1 VPTLF
6 RRKPAA
12 EVVEPTPEG
21 GDETSESRS
30 KAYTP
35 SKRER
40 GVVTPKRG
48 STQPRRAAGAS
59 RPANRR
65 EASAQSR
72 AERIK
77 RRREDR
83 EAMMRGEEYALLP
96 RDRGPE
102 KRLVRDIVDSRRNV
116 GTYFFA
122 TVFIIMLLTFVSVQA
137 ALYCNLVFALLLLL
151 VVIDSVLLSRR
162 VRRLVSERLPKST
175 PRWGSLYAY
184 GAMRALTFRGMRVP
198 KPQHKP
204 GDPI

>member
-1 VPTLF
+1 MPTLF

-12 EVVEPTPEG
+12 DVVEPTPDGAE
-21 GDETSESRS
+21 ETSESRS

-40 GVVTPKRG
+40 GVATPKRG
-48 STQPRRAAGAS
+48 STQLRRVTAS

-65 EASAQSR
+65 EAAAQSR
-72 AERIK
+72 ADRVK

-102 KRLVRDIVDSRRNV
+102 KRLVRDIVDSRRNA

-122 TVFIIMLLTFVSVQA
+122 TVFVIMLLTFISVQA
-137 ALYCNLVFALLLLL
+137 ALYGNVVFAVLLLL
-151 VVIDSVLLSRR
+151 VVVDSVLLSRR
-162 VRRLVSERLPKST
+162 IRRLVSERLPKST

-204 GDPI
+204 GDQI

>member
-12 EVVEPTPEG
+12 EVVEPTPEAAE
-21 GDETSESRS
+21 ETSESRS

-40 GVVTPKRG
+40 GVTTPKRG
-48 STQPRRAAGAS
+48 STQPRRAAAT
-59 RPANRR
+59 RPANRK
-65 EASAQSR
+65 EAAAQSR

-102 KRLVRDIVDSRRNV
+102 KRLVRDIVDSRRNI

-122 TVFIIMLLTFVSVQA
+122 TVFVIMLLTFISVQA
-137 ALYCNLVFALLLLL
+137 ALYGNLVFAALLLL
-151 VVIDSVLLSRR
+151 VVVDSVLLSRR
-162 VRRLVSERLPKST
+162 IRRLVTERLPKST